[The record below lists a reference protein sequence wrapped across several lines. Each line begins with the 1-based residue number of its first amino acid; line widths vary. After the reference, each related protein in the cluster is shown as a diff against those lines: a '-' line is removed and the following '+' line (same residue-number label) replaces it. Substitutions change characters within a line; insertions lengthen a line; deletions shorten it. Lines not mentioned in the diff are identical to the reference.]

1 MMKLE
6 LSDEQAAALERQ
18 LRRITCEI
26 TSRLGKQ
33 RRDAAVIRG
42 GTVIE
47 PDKDRFLDAV
57 RRLAA
62 KDRNGLADPEDVATE
77 LGIELSEVT
86 EIVRRYKESFDWT
99 AVPIGKLKLRS

>member
-1 MMKLE
+1 MKLE
-6 LSDEQAAALERQ
+6 LSDEQAAALEGE

-26 TSRLGKQ
+26 TSRLGQQ
-33 RRDAAVIRG
+33 RRDAAAFRG

-57 RRLAA
+57 RRVAS
-62 KDRNGLADPEDVATE
+62 KDRDGLADPKDVATE

-86 EIVRRYKESFDWT
+86 EVVRRHQESFDWT

>member
-1 MMKLE
+1 MMNLE
-6 LSDEQAAALERQ
+6 LCAEQAAALERE

-33 RRDAAVIRG
+33 RRDAAVVRG
-42 GTVIE
+42 GTLIE

-57 RRLAA
+57 RRAA
-62 KDRNGLADPEDVATE
+62 EDRDGLADPEDVATE

-86 EIVRRYKESFDWT
+86 ELVRRYPESFDWT

>member
-18 LRRITCEI
+18 LPRITCEI

-33 RRDAAVIRG
+33 RRDAAVVRG

-57 RRLAA
+57 RRVAA
-62 KDRNGLADPEDVATE
+62 EDRDGLADPEDVATE
-77 LGIELSEVT
+77 LGIELSEVF
-86 EIVRRYKESFDWT
+86 SF
-99 AVPIGKLKLRS
+99 AELS